1 MAAGIIP
8 VTSIPGWPQPDPALP
23 TYCQNQLIAAGF
35 PPTYSFAPDGLH
47 VSDVPTVNAAFSSLS
62 GSQGQL
68 QFYKD
73 QKQNALDAL
82 LLNNFNLISFIM
94 AGNATPVTANQ
105 IGTFLATI
113 TTNYR
118 TLRASITA
126 ATTVAQVQA
135 ININAG
141 WPES

>member
-1 MAAGIIP
+1 MAVRDNPGY
-8 VTSIPGWPQPDPALP
+8 SIHGWPEPDRALP

-47 VSDVPTVNAAFSSLS
+47 VSDVPTVNAAFSSFS

-73 QKQNALDAL
+73 PKQNALDAL

-105 IGTFLATI
+105 LVPFWQRSPPTI
-113 TTNYR
+113 AR
-118 TLRASITA
+118 FAPA
-126 ATTVAQVQA
+126 
-135 ININAG
+135 
-141 WPES
+141 